1 MKGKISMLYINKLSL
16 SSPVDFAAEEL
27 KKYLRMMMPDAGNY
41 KICYDPYAK
50 DGYRLGLLSD
60 FGFDCSDV
68 ENLELDDLIYVD
80 CDREGGI
87 IAGSNPRSVLL
98 AVYEYLRKMGC
109 RWLFPGVDGEYIPIK
124 DTVPV
129 KLRHKPSMRYR
140 GQCNE
145 GSEYQASMLEAIA
158 FAPKVGMNVFMTEFF
173 IPNCYY
179 DSYYNHRNNENNRP
193 PEPVAAE
200 QVLQW
205 KRECESEIE
214 KRGLQFHDIGH
225 GWTCEPLGIDSLN
238 NFMSDDQLP
247 DDARRFVALRD
258 GKRRLFNDRPR
269 HTEFCMSNTEARKRV
284 VDYIADYAAS
294 HGTADYLHVWLA
306 DARNNHCECEECRA
320 HTASD
325 WYVILLNEL
334 DRELTLRNDKT
345 RIVFIVY
352 TDTTFAPE
360 TEVITNQDR
369 FTLMLAPITRSF
381 THSLPTVIEK
391 APVPKYER
399 NKIILP
405 SRVEDYFLHL
415 DEWKKMWHGPCIAY
429 EYHFWRHQYYDVPG
443 INIAKVVSEDVKAY
457 ERNGIQG
464 IIEDGSQRSF
474 FPNGFAFYVY
484 ARTLFD
490 TSLSYEELLED
501 YFYVAY
507 GEAWRDIYDY
517 LERLG
522 KAFDFEFIE
531 QEKSLDYSVSKFYN
545 PPHAEQI
552 RTVPSITAE
561 GVRII
566 KENYNSP
573 YRVRTFSIR
582 LLEMHAEY
590 ANLFAE
596 ALAYKALGADKSAW
610 EKYFE
615 FRDEIGKREA
625 EFALVYDHG
634 LAMESLKNNVFNLN
648 TNRPEAA
655 YM

>member
-1 MKGKISMLYINKLSL
+1 MTTINKRSL
-16 SSPVDFAAEEL
+16 SSPIDFAAFEL
-27 KKYLRMMMPDAGNY
+27 KKYLRMMRPDGGSY
-41 KICYDPYAK
+41 EIRYDPVSE

-60 FGFDCSDV
+60 FGLDSSEAED
-68 ENLELDDLIYVD
+68 LDLDDLLYVD
-80 CDREGGI
+80 CGESGGI

-98 AVYEYLRKMGC
+98 AVYEYLRRLGC

-124 DTVPV
+124 NVVPI
-129 KLRHKPSMRYR
+129 KFSHKPSMRYR

-145 GSEYQASMLEAIA
+145 GSEYQGAMLDAID

-179 DSYYNHRNNENNRP
+179 DSYYNHRNNENNRE
-193 PEPVAAE
+193 PEPVSPE

-205 KRECESEIE
+205 KRECETEME
-214 KRGLQFHDIGH
+214 RRGIQFHDIGH

-238 NFMSDDQLP
+238 SIMPDDELP
-247 DDARRFVALRD
+247 DEARRFVAMRG
-258 GKRRLFNDRPR
+258 GKRSLFNDRPR
-269 HTEFCMSNTEARKRV
+269 HTEFCMSNPEARRRV
-284 VDYIADYAAS
+284 VNYISDFSAS

-306 DARNNHCECEECRA
+306 DARNNHCECDECVKR
-320 HTASD
+320 TASD

-334 DRELTLRNDKT
+334 DRELTERGDKT

-360 TEVITNQDR
+360 TEKIINQSR

-391 APVPKYER
+391 TPVPKYER

-405 SRVEDYFLHL
+405 KRVEEYFLHL
-415 DEWKKMWHGPCIAY
+415 DEWKKTWGGSCIAY
-429 EYHFWRHQYYDVPG
+429 EYHFWRHQYYDIPG
-443 INIAKVVSEDVKAY
+443 INIAKVVYDDVRAY
-457 ERNGIQG
+457 EKNKIQG

-484 ARTLFD
+484 ARTMFD
-490 TSLSYEELLED
+490 TSYTYEELLEE
-501 YFYVAY
+501 YFSMAY

-517 LERLG
+517 LVKLG
-522 KAFDFEFIE
+522 DAFDFEFIE

-545 PPHAEQI
+545 PPHAEKI
-552 RTVPSITAE
+552 RTVPRITAE
-561 GVRII
+561 GLKII
-566 KENYNSP
+566 RENYNSP
-573 YRVRTFSIR
+573 YRVRTYSMRI
-582 LLEMHAEY
+582 LQMHAEY
-590 ANLFAE
+590 ANLLSE

-610 EKYFE
+610 EKFFE
-615 FRDEIGKREA
+615 FRDKIGKYEA
-625 EFALVYDHG
+625 EFADVYDHG

>member
-1 MKGKISMLYINKLSL
+1 MIKVSKASL
-16 SSPVDFAAEEL
+16 CAPIDFAALEL
-27 KKYLRMMMPDAGNY
+27 KKYLRMMMPDRDNY
-41 KICYDPYAK
+41 SVVYDPEAK
-50 DGYRLGLLSD
+50 EGYRLGLLSD
-60 FGFDCSDV
+60 FSLDASDV
-68 ENLELDDLIYVD
+68 YDPELDDILYVD
-80 CDREGGI
+80 CDEVGGI

-98 AVYEYLRKMGC
+98 AVYEYLRRLGC
-109 RWLFPGVDGEYIPIK
+109 RWLFPGVDGEY
-124 DTVPV
+124 VPLCTTEPV
-129 KLRHKPSMRYR
+129 RFRHKASMRYR

-145 GSEYQASMLEAIA
+145 GSEYQRAMLDAID

-193 PEPVAAE
+193 PEPVTPE

-205 KRECESEIE
+205 KRECECEME

-225 GWTCEPLGIDSLN
+225 GWTCEPLGISSLK
-238 NFMSDDQLP
+238 NFVYDDELSP
-247 DDARRFVALRD
+247 DARRFIALRD
-258 GKRRLFNDRPR
+258 GKRTLFNDRPR
-269 HTEFCMSNTEARKRV
+269 HTEFCMSNTEARSRV
-284 VDYIADYAAS
+284 VNYIADYAAS
-294 HGTADYLHVWLA
+294 HGNADYLHVWLA
-306 DARNNHCECEECRA
+306 DARNNHCECENCVKR
-320 HTASD
+320 TASD

-334 DRELTLRNDKT
+334 DRELTKRGDKT

-360 TEVITNQDR
+360 CEVIENQER

-381 THSLPTVIEK
+381 THPLPTEIEDQ
-391 APVPKYER
+391 PVPKYER
-399 NKIILP
+399 NRITLP
-405 SRVEDYFLHL
+405 NKVEQYFLHL
-415 DEWKKMWHGPCIAY
+415 KEWKKTWRGSSIAY

-457 ERNGIQG
+457 EKNGIQG

-490 TSLSYEELLED
+490 TSLSYEELLSD
-501 YFYVAY
+501 YFSTAY
-507 GEAWRDIYDY
+507 GDGWRDIYEY
-517 LERLG
+517 LKKLG
-522 KAFDFEFIE
+522 EAFDFEFIE

-545 PPHAEQI
+545 PPHAESI
-552 RTVPSITAE
+552 RTVPAIVAK
-561 GVRII
+561 GLKLIRD
-566 KENYNSP
+566 NYNSP
-573 YRVRTFSIR
+573 YRIRTFSIR
-582 LLEMHAEY
+582 VLEMHAEY
-590 ANLFAE
+590 ARLFSE
-596 ALAYKALGADKSAW
+596 ALAFKALGADKSAW

-615 FRDEIGKREA
+615 FRDKVGKYEA
-625 EFALVYDHG
+625 EFGAVYDHG

>member
-1 MKGKISMLYINKLSL
+1 MIKVSKASL
-16 SSPVDFAAEEL
+16 CAPIDFAALEL
-27 KKYLRMMMPDAGNY
+27 KKYLRMMMPDRDNY
-41 KICYDPYAK
+41 SVVYDPEAK
-50 DGYRLGLLSD
+50 EGYRLGLLSD
-60 FGFDCSDV
+60 FSLDASDV
-68 ENLELDDLIYVD
+68 YDPELDDILYVD
-80 CDREGGI
+80 CDEVGGI

-98 AVYEYLRKMGC
+98 AVYEYLRRLGC
-109 RWLFPGVDGEYIPIK
+109 RWLFPGVDGEY
-124 DTVPV
+124 VPLCTTEPV
-129 KLRHKPSMRYR
+129 RFRHKASMRYR

-145 GSEYQASMLEAIA
+145 GSEYQRAMLDAID

-193 PEPVAAE
+193 PEPVTPE

-205 KRECESEIE
+205 KRECECEME

-225 GWTCEPLGIDSLN
+225 GWTCEPLGISSLK
-238 NFMSDDQLP
+238 NFVYDDELSP
-247 DDARRFVALRD
+247 DARRFIALRD
-258 GKRRLFNDRPR
+258 GKRTLFNDRPR
-269 HTEFCMSNTEARKRV
+269 HTEFCMSNTEARSRV
-284 VDYIADYAAS
+284 VNYIADYAAS
-294 HGTADYLHVWLA
+294 HGNADYLHVWLA
-306 DARNNHCECEECRA
+306 DARNNHCECDNCVK

-334 DRELTLRNDKT
+334 DRELTKRGDKT

-360 TEVITNQDR
+360 CEVIENQER

-381 THSLPTVIEK
+381 THPLPTEIEDQ
-391 APVPKYER
+391 PVPKYER
-399 NKIILP
+399 NRITLP
-405 SRVEDYFLHL
+405 NKVEQYFLHL
-415 DEWKKMWHGPCIAY
+415 KEWKKTWRGSSIAY

-457 ERNGIQG
+457 EKNGIQG

-490 TSLSYEELLED
+490 TSLSYEELLSD
-501 YFYVAY
+501 YFSTAY
-507 GEAWRDIYDY
+507 GDGWRDIYEY
-517 LERLG
+517 LKKLG
-522 KAFDFEFIE
+522 EAFDFEFIE

-545 PPHAEQI
+545 PPHAESI
-552 RTVPSITAE
+552 RTVPAIVAK
-561 GVRII
+561 GLKLIRD
-566 KENYNSP
+566 NYNSP
-573 YRVRTFSIR
+573 YRIRTFSIR
-582 LLEMHAEY
+582 VLEMHAEY
-590 ANLFAE
+590 ARLFSE
-596 ALAYKALGADKSAW
+596 ALAFKALGADKSAW

-615 FRDEIGKREA
+615 FRDKVGKYEA
-625 EFALVYDHG
+625 EFGAVYDHG